1 MRGESRKRKKSN
13 NNIKAW
19 AAELLKDLITG
30 IILLILDKL
39 LE

>member
-1 MRGESRKRKKSN
+1 MRGESHKRKKSN

-19 AAELLKDLITG
+19 VAELLKDLITG